1 MGCCA
6 CKRNDLFLINK
17 DINVNTVKKE
27 KGEYI
32 ITTNEVFTDKDK
44 NSLITNNMNQGK
56 PYSKSLQKNN
66 TEKSNKSN
74 NQKINTNTNGKRI
87 RDTSKKLKQITFIE
101 VTNIKKFFS

>member
-1 MGCCA
+1 
-6 CKRNDLFLINK
+6 
-17 DINVNTVKKE
+17 
-27 KGEYI
+27 
-32 ITTNEVFTDKDK
+32 
-44 NSLITNNMNQGK
+44 MNQGK
-56 PYSKSLQKNN
+56 HYSKSLQKNN